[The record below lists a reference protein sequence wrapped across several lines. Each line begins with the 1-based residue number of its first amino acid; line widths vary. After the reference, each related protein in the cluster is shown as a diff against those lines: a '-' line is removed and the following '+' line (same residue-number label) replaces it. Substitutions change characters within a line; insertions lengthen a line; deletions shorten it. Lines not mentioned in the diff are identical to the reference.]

1 MTVQAQI
8 GRLWLEMGDGEE
20 CGGTGYE
27 SPRDKWDRL
36 GLEIEIEME
45 IQYL

>member
-1 MTVQAQI
+1 
-8 GRLWLEMGDGEE
+8 MGVGEE

-36 GLEIEIEME
+36 GIEIEME